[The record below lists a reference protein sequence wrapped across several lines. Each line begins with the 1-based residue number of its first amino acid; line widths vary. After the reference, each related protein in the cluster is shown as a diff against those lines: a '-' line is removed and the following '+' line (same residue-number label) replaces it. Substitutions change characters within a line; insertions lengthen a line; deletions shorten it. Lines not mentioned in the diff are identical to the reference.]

1 MSPEYALE
9 GRFSTKS
16 DVFSF
21 GIIVL
26 EIVSGQKMTSFRHQE
41 LSLNLLG
48 YVKIMRPV
56 LLYHR
61 CSLATGSS
69 APFGSNIHLAY
80 CSQAWKLW
88 REDRITD
95 FLDPTLDGICNSDQV
110 LRCIKVGLL
119 CVQEGTEDRPSMSSV
134 VVMLSGDSANLPQPK
149 PPAYCLRTAPEDP
162 EQARFPDNEDQ
173 ICSANHVTVSA
184 VEPR

>member
-48 YVKIMRPV
+48 Y
-56 LLYHR
+56 
-61 CSLATGSS
+61 
-69 APFGSNIHLAY
+69 
-80 CSQAWKLW
+80 AWKLW

-149 PPAYCLRTAPEDP
+149 PPAYCLRTAPGDP